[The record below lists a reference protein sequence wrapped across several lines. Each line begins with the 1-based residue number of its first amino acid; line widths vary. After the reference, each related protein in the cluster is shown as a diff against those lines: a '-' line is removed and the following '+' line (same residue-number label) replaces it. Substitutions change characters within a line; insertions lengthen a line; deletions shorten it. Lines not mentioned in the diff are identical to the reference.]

1 MSAQQRTN
9 RKGAGRTRGGFINHM
24 PPATMDFADQILALA
39 ARIPK
44 QLDHIHT
51 EEATKNAL
59 VLPFINALGYNVF
72 DPTEVVP
79 EFTADVGIKK
89 GEKVDYAIKLDG
101 KVIMLFEC
109 KQAGAAL
116 SRAHASQLFRYFTVT
131 DARVGV
137 LTNGIRYQFY
147 SDLEQPNKM
156 DERSFLEFDML
167 DLRESLIPEMK
178 QLTKSAFNIDQL
190 LSSAQ
195 ELKYTR
201 AIRGYLADQVSAPTD
216 DFVRFLTKQVYGG
229 AFTQAVK
236 EQFAGIV
243 RKALLQFINERIE
256 GRLKSALREEE
267 AAVTP
272 PVEPISAAVDV
283 GKPAEEIVTTN
294 EEMEGFYI
302 VRAILRDIVN
312 VKRVAHRDVKTYFGV
327 LLDDNN
333 RKPLCRLHFNTGQK
347 YIGLINDKKEEERIP
362 IESLDDIYRHA
373 DRIRATVSFY
383 EKPQG
388 GAST

>member
-1 MSAQQRTN
+1 
-9 RKGAGRTRGGFINHM
+9 
-24 PPATMDFADQILALA
+24 MDFADQILALA
-39 ARIPK
+39 SRIPK

-89 GEKVDYAIKLDG
+89 GEKVDYAIKLEG
-101 KVIMLFEC
+101 KIIMLFEC
-109 KQAGAAL
+109 KQAGADL

-137 LTNGIRYQFY
+137 LTNGIRYQFF

-156 DERSFLEFDML
+156 DERPFLEFDML

-201 AIRGYLADQVSAPTD
+201 AIRNYLADQVAAPTD
-216 DFVRFLTKQVYGG
+216 DFVRFLTKQVYDG
-229 AFTQAVK
+229 AFTQAVR
-236 EQFAGIV
+236 EQFSGIV

-267 AAVTP
+267 AAVAPAEP
-272 PVEPISAAVDV
+272 PLAATDA
-283 GKPAEEIVTTN
+283 GKPAEEIVTTD
-294 EEMEGFYI
+294 EEMEGFFI

-312 VKRVAHRDVKTYFGV
+312 VKRIAHRDVKTYFGV

-347 YIGLINDKKEEERIP
+347 YLGLINEKKEEERVP
-362 IESLDDIYRHA
+362 IESLDDIYKHA
-373 DRIRATVSFY
+373 DRIRAAVSFY
-383 EKPQG
+383 EKPQERTS
-388 GAST
+388 A